1 MGTTLDVKLFWVA
14 FACYGFGWLAYS
26 FWLGLRKPILTKLGT
41 TLFVLGII
49 PQTIAFGL
57 RWANTGH
64 FPLSNMYEYLAVMS
78 WMAAI
83 SLAFLTWRY
92 RHWVISALISPV
104 VVMLMVAASLLPKE
118 PSMQLMPALQ
128 SYWLMI
134 HVSLASIGAG
144 AFAVAAAVSMIYLF
158 AAKDKDEEKAPFQPK
173 LKAPAISLV
182 AIPALMLIIGGAA
195 GLFSNVTHFGF
206 FGDPSG
212 GMGSAVILCGMYL
225 PLAGFV
231 WARLAKGEPGPEQRY
246 WAAVGFLALF
256 IGALVTGFL
265 IRSDRIA
272 LTTDSPLKIFEF
284 FGVTL
289 ICSAIAL
296 FVVHAL
302 LGFGK
307 VPAKLHL
314 EGKLL
319 DEINYRAVTLG
330 YPLYTL
336 GALFAGAIWAEQAW
350 GAFWSW
356 DPKEV
361 GALIIWLFYSAFL
374 HARYQRGWS
383 GSRTALLSLVGF
395 AMMMLS
401 FFGNYFFGGLHSYGL
416 NAASEQRI
424 ELAAAPAQAQ
434 PATASLA
441 DGFWTIPTDK

>member
-14 FACYGFGWLAYS
+14 FACYGFGWLSYS
-26 FWLGLRKPILTKLGT
+26 FWLGLKKPILTKLGT
-41 TLFVLGII
+41 TLFVLGIL
-49 PQTIAFGL
+49 PQTVAFAV

-64 FPLSNMYEYLAVMS
+64 FPMSNMYEYLAVMS

-83 SLAFLTWRY
+83 SLVFLTWRY

-118 PSMQLMPALQ
+118 ASMQLMPALQ

-144 AFAVAAAVSMIYLF
+144 AFAVAAAVSMIFLF
-158 AAKDKDEEKAPFQPK
+158 AAKDKEDEKTEFKPS
-173 LKAPAISLV
+173 LKAPTISLL
-182 AIPALMLIIGGAA
+182 ALPVVFLLIGGLA
-195 GLFSNVTHFGF
+195 GLFSTYTHLVF
-206 FGDPSG
+206 FGAPSPG
-212 GMGSAVILCGMYL
+212 WGSALILCGMYL

-231 WARLAKGEPGPEQRY
+231 WGHLAKKESNPEKRY
-246 WAAVGFLALF
+246 WSAVGFLALF
-256 IGALVTGFL
+256 IGALGTGWL
-265 IRSDRIA
+265 IRSGTIT
-272 LTTDSPLKIFEF
+272 LTSDSPLKIFEF
-284 FGVTL
+284 FGVTT
-289 ICSAIAL
+289 ICAAIAL
-296 FVVHAL
+296 YIIHTL
-302 LGFGK
+302 LGFGQIPFRLK
-307 VPAKLHL
+307 L

-383 GSRTALLSLVGF
+383 GTRTAILSLVGF

-401 FFGNYFFGGLHSYGL
+401 FFGNYFFGGMHSYG
-416 NAASEQRI
+416 
-424 ELAAAPAQAQ
+424 
-434 PATASLA
+434 
-441 DGFWTIPTDK
+441 

>member
-1 MGTTLDVKLFWVA
+1 MTTTLDVKLFWVA
-14 FACYGFGWLAYS
+14 FACYGFGWLSYS
-26 FWLGLRKPILTKLGT
+26 FWLGLKKPILTTIGT
-41 TLFVLGII
+41 ILFVLGVI
-49 PQTIAFGL
+49 PQTLAFGL

-83 SLAFLTWRY
+83 SLGILTWKY

-134 HVSLASIGAG
+134 HVTLASMGAG

-158 AAKDKDEEKAPFQPK
+158 AAKDKDDVKAEFKPS
-173 LKAPAISLV
+173 LTAPLISLV
-182 AIPALMLIIGGAA
+182 ILPAAALLLGGLSGVFSSFTKFAFFGHAA
-195 GLFSNVTHFGF
+195 FGF
-206 FGDPSG
+206 FGYPSIISV
-212 GMGSAVILCGMYL
+212 GSALILCGIYL

-231 WARLAKGEPGPEQRY
+231 WGQLAKGEIAPARRY

-256 IGALVTGFL
+256 IGALAAGWL
-265 IRSDRIA
+265 IRSGKVT

-284 FGVTL
+284 FGVTA

-296 FVVHAL
+296 FIIHVL
-302 LGFGK
+302 LGFGQIPWRLK
-307 VPAKLHL
+307 L
-314 EGKLL
+314 EGRLL
-319 DEINYRAVTLG
+319 DEINYRSVTLG

-383 GSRTALLSLVGF
+383 GARTAVLSLVGF

-401 FFGNYFFGGLHSYGL
+401 FFGNYFFGGLHSYG
-416 NAASEQRI
+416 
-424 ELAAAPAQAQ
+424 
-434 PATASLA
+434 
-441 DGFWTIPTDK
+441 

>member
-1 MGTTLDVKLFWVA
+1 
-14 FACYGFGWLAYS
+14 
-26 FWLGLRKPILTKLGT
+26 
-41 TLFVLGII
+41 
-49 PQTIAFGL
+49 
-57 RWANTGH
+57 
-64 FPLSNMYEYLAVMS
+64 MS

-83 SLAFLTWRY
+83 SLGILTWRY
-92 RHWVISALISPV
+92 RHWVISALISPI

-134 HVSLASIGAG
+134 HVSLASMGAG

-158 AAKDKDEEKAPFQPK
+158 AAKDKDDEKVSFKPSV
-173 LKAPAISLV
+173 KAPAISLV
-182 AIPALMLIIGGAA
+182 AIPVVALLIGGLS
-195 GLFSNVTHFGF
+195 GMFSSLTHFGF
-206 FGDPSG
+206 MGDPSAS
-212 GMGSAVILCGMYL
+212 MGSALILCGMYL

-231 WARLAKGEPGPEQRY
+231 WGHLAKKEIGPEKRY

-256 IGALVTGFL
+256 IGALATGWL
-265 IRSDRIA
+265 IRSGKVS

-284 FGVTL
+284 FGLTT
-289 ICSAIAL
+289 ICSAIAV
-296 FVVHAL
+296 FVIHAL
-302 LGFGK
+302 LGFGQIPWRLK
-307 VPAKLHL
+307 L

-383 GSRTALLSLVGF
+383 GTRTAVLSLVGF
-395 AMMMLS
+395 SMMMLS
-401 FFGNYFFGGLHSYGL
+401 FFGNYFFGGLHSYG
-416 NAASEQRI
+416 
-424 ELAAAPAQAQ
+424 
-434 PATASLA
+434 
-441 DGFWTIPTDK
+441 